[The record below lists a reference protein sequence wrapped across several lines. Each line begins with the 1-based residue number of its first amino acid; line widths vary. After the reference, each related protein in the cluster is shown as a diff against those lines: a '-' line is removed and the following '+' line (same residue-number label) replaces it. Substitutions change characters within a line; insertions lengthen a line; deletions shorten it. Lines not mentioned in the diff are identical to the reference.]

1 MNNVILERVGMLF
14 IVSGIGYVVL
24 GLVGAVP
31 LELSG
36 TGLTNIRTPSGVAVG
51 GCLIAA
57 FSTKDR

>member
-1 MNNVILERVGMLF
+1 MTNVILERVGMLC

-24 GLVGAVP
+24 VLLGAVP
-31 LELSG
+31 LELTGS
-36 TGLTNIRTPSGVAVG
+36 GLTNIRTPSGVAVG

>member
-1 MNNVILERVGMLF
+1 LF

-31 LELSG
+31 LELTG
-36 TGLTNIRTPSGVAVG
+36 TGLTNIRTPSGVAVV